1 MAWSYQDFLDEV
13 SKQFSGFFESMSDE
27 AREGGLSAL
36 VAPVDPFNRSAL
48 LAPLVSIAGIISV
61 LLLTGL
67 VVGAMA
73 VTLAGI
79 LAICLVLVEVFG
91 YEFDL
96 AMPPPMPD

>member
-1 MAWSYQDFLDEV
+1 MFEQVAQQVRGVFNDV
-13 SKQFSGFFESMSDE
+13 SEE
-27 AREGGLSAL
+27 ARSGGLAAF
-36 VAPVDPFNRSAL
+36 VAPVDPFNRSAI
-48 LAPLVSIAGIISV
+48 LAPLVSIAGVISV

-67 VVGAMA
+67 VIGAMA

-96 AMPPPMPD
+96 AVPPAA

>member
-1 MAWSYQDFLDEV
+1 MAWNFEDVFGQVGS
-13 SKQFSGFFESMSDE
+13 QFKGFFESVSEE
-27 AREGGLSAL
+27 AREGGFAAL
-36 VAPVDPFNRSAL
+36 VAPVDPFNRSDL

-96 AMPPPMPD
+96 AMPPTD

>member
-1 MAWSYQDFLDEV
+1 MEWGLDEMFDQV
-13 SKQFSGFFESMSDE
+13 ASQMRGLFDNVSDE
-27 AREGGLSAL
+27 ARSGGLAAL
-36 VAPVDPFNRSAL
+36 VRPVDPFNRSAI

-67 VVGAMA
+67 VIGTMA

-79 LAICLVLVEVFG
+79 LGICLVLVEVFG

-96 AMPPPMPD
+96 AMAPTS